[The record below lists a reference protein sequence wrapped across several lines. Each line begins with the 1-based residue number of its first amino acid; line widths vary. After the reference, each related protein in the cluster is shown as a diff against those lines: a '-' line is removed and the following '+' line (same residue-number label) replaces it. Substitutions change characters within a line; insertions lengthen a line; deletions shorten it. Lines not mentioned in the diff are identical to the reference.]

1 MKSNKVK
8 TSAAPVADTSQFA
21 VVKAI
26 KNSLFKTVQVGESV
40 KLAGLILN
48 TELDEGNFGT
58 FTRFLGQFRA
68 NVGGQIIMA
77 GKLYVPSVAESLLV
91 GAYSAQVE
99 AYLLAHEDVRPL
111 DTDKDEDRANKRSR
125 FLKGFPGVEFG
136 IYLEKVEDLSPNNA
150 LKFQWVVKP
159 LLDMKAPADKYLAL
173 VAG

>member
-1 MKSNKVK
+1 MKSNKAK
-8 TSAAPVADTSQFA
+8 TEAAPVADASDFS

-26 KNSLFKTVQVGESV
+26 KNSLFKAVVVGGSV
-40 KLAGLILN
+40 KIAGLITN

-68 NVGGQIIMA
+68 NVGGKILMA
-77 GKLYVPSVAESLLV
+77 GKLYVPAVAESLLTA
-91 GAYSAQVE
+91 AYGAQVE
-99 AYLLAHEDVRPL
+99 SYLKDHEDVRPL

-136 IYLEKVEDLSPNNA
+136 IFLEKVEDLSPNNA